1 MSGGAYFLKIFIPQN
16 SHGLSAL
23 CNLLKI
29 YYAQPLAITQL
40 LIGNPIDFLNGIY
53 QRIAY

>member
-1 MSGGAYFLKIFIPQN
+1 MSDGAYFLKIFIPQN